1 MDVPWQ
7 RVGSWVGT
15 VERPEVV
22 PLSRHT
28 AARPHAKVIVP
39 TAGPAEPHDGHCAA
53 TVSRESVWLLGFTAA
68 AAAASR
74 RCRSRLC
81 RRASVSTFRKREEKR
96 ERRRRWLQGLEKVDA
111 EAAEAE
117 GTSVPSGKA
126 PVFASAAEES
136 SSTKLRRGL
145 RSEME
150 EPLDWNNPGTNVLEK
165 ARLAAEDWGGWD
177 EAGWSADPAASAG
190 SVEAIPLPGFFR
202 MRRAQAEPPKAIKEF
217 IALHQL
223 GNVKLPKLKRG
234 EHRPAIFA
242 GFDPAHDGRRGAV
255 DDGRGDTLGRMAA
268 AVHKGFLRQRARC
281 HPSSSPPLAER
292 PEVAFIGASNVGKSS
307 LLNSLTRTQQLAPAK
322 DDPGVTRS
330 IDWYKCS
337 RLPLDVIDLPGYG
350 YAKGAEFG
358 PLVAQFLQSRKSL
371 RVLYCLVD
379 ARTGIRPT
387 DWRFY
392 ASLGNRGPEKVF
404 ILTKCD
410 MVVPKMLAKV
420 ATLVLED
427 IRSIPRSSQRL
438 IMVSARQGQGLHDL
452 RCHLCS
458 RAVTLMR
465 ELRRRQREHSE
476 LSEQ

>member
-1 MDVPWQ
+1 VP
-7 RVGSWVGT
+7 
-15 VERPEVV
+15 
-22 PLSRHT
+22 
-28 AARPHAKVIVP
+28 
-39 TAGPAEPHDGHCAA
+39 
-53 TVSRESVWLLGFTAA
+53 
-68 AAAASR
+68 
-74 RCRSRLC
+74 
-81 RRASVSTFRKREEKR
+81 
-96 ERRRRWLQGLEKVDA
+96 DA
-111 EAAEAE
+111 EAEGTE
-117 GTSVPSGKA
+117 GTVGTSVPSGKA
-126 PVFASAAEES
+126 PVFASAEEEQS
-136 SSTKLRRGL
+136 SSTNLRRGL
-145 RSEME
+145 RMSETE

-190 SVEAIPLPGFFR
+190 SIEAIPLPGFFR

-242 GFDPAHDGRRGAV
+242 GSDPAHDGRRGAV
-255 DDGRGDTLGRMAA
+255 DDGRGDTLGRMAT

-281 HPSSSPPLAER
+281 HPGLGQTTSAPLPER

-358 PLVAQFLQSRKSL
+358 PLVADFVQTRKSL
-371 RVLYCLVD
+371 RLLYCLVD

-427 IRSIPRSSQRL
+427 IQSIPRSSQRL

-458 RAVTLMR
+458 RAVMLMR
-465 ELRRRQREHSE
+465 ELRRRQEEREHSE
-476 LSEQ
+476 P